1 MAGCNTLHRQGN
13 SMMEKL
19 KRGFDL
25 SGKVAI
31 VTGAA
36 SGIGLAVAELFAD
49 CGANTVLLDRHPS
62 VAELPASLNGGVG
75 KHMALTLDVS
85 DATAVIVAIQQVV
98 QRFGKIDILIN
109 NAGLA
114 LLEPALDLSE
124 ADWDKTMAVNLKA
137 PFILA
142 QAAGRHM
149 IERGYGRIVN
159 LASQASVIA
168 LERHVAYCASK
179 AALVG
184 MSKVLALEWA
194 AHGVTVNAV
203 SPTVVETELGKKA
216 WAGAVGA
223 AMKARIPT
231 GRFAR
236 PEEVAALILYLAS
249 DAAAMINGEN
259 ILIDGGYTAQ

>member
-1 MAGCNTLHRQGN
+1 
-13 SMMEKL
+13 MMEQM

-49 CGANTVLLDRHPS
+49 CGAHVVLLDLHPS
-62 VAELPASLNGGVG
+62 VAELPARLTGGAG
-75 KHMALTLDVS
+75 GDGAGQHMALTLDVS
-85 DATAVIVAIQQVV
+85 DATAVLAAIGQVV

-114 LLEPALDLSE
+114 LLEPALELSE

-142 QAAGRHM
+142 QAAGKHM

-184 MSKVLALEWA
+184 MTKVLALEWA

-223 AMKARIPT
+223 AMKAKIPT

-249 DAAAMINGEN
+249 DAAAMITGEN
-259 ILIDGGYTAQ
+259 ILIDGGYSAQ